1 MHYLYIIYS
10 TRLDRYYIGAC
21 KDIPQRLRR
30 HNSQHRGFTGKA
42 DDWHLVYHE
51 VFTSKT
57 AAMAREREIKSWKSR
72 RMVEN
77 LIAGT

>member
-21 KDIPQRLRR
+21 KDILQRLRR

-51 VFTSKT
+51 AITSKT